1 MFSVRTF
8 TIGLA
13 LAGAALAGAA
23 QAGVVVS
30 SSGPSKAQFPS
41 GKKLDDNS
49 SITLRDG
56 HSVTVLTAG
65 GTRVI
70 KGAGAHLVGEP
81 AHLVEHGV
89 DVGHDVPSV
98 DEHRGTAGGAHGDME
113 HAPLLRDV
121 DLLTAKRTP
130 DWRRT

>member
-30 SSGPSKAQFPS
+30 SSGPSKAQFPA

-56 HSVTVLTAG
+56 DTVTVLTAG

-70 KGAGAHLVGEP
+70 KGAGVHLVGATGESE
-81 AHLVEHGV
+81 A
-89 DVGHDVPSV
+89 
-98 DEHRGTAGGAHGDME
+98 R
-113 HAPLLRDV
+113 R
-121 DLLTAKRTP
+121 DLLESLTRHSGAIIELELSF
-130 DWRRT
+130 